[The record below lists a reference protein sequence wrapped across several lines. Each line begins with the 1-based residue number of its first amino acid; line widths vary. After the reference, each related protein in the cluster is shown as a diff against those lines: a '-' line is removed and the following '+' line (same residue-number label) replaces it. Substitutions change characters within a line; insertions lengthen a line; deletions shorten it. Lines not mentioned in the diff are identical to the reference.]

1 MLITRLIALLL
12 LAVTAA
18 APAAAQTFSGPARVI
33 DGDTIVVDSAKIR
46 LHGIDAPEQD
56 QQCTRNGASWPCGAE
71 ATAFLQAAISDD
83 LVICRVTDVDRY
95 SRFVANCSA
104 RLVDLNAFLVRQGYA
119 LAYRR
124 YSLDYAADEADAEAA
139 GRGLWSGKF
148 VPPWDWRRGVR
159 LPTHDIRPDG
169 CAIKGNIN
177 AKGRRIYHVPGS
189 ASYGPTIIDEIK
201 GERWFCSENEARA
214 AGWVKP

>member
-1 MLITRLIALLL
+1 MLITRFIALLL
-12 LAVTAA
+12 LACTPA
-18 APAAAQTFSGPARVI
+18 APAAAQTFYGPARVI

-56 QQCTRNGASWPCGAE
+56 QQCIRDGASWPCGAE
-71 ATAFLQAAISDD
+71 ATAFLHTAIGDD
-83 LVICRVTDVDRY
+83 LVICRATDVDRY
-95 SRFVANCSA
+95 SRFVATCSA
-104 RLVDLNAFLVRQGYA
+104 RLVDLNALLVRQGYA

-124 YSLDYAADEADAEAA
+124 YSLDYVDDEADAEAA
-139 GRGLWSGKF
+139 GRGLWSGEF

-159 LPTHDIRPDG
+159 LVAHEIRPDG
-169 CAIKGNIN
+169 CTIKGNIN

-189 ASYGPTIIDEIK
+189 AGYGPTIIDESK
-201 GERWFCSENEARA
+201 GERWFCSEAEAHA